1 MSYVNAVSTP
11 LAELWVRRS
20 LPFLQLDHCLD
31 GRGSLA
37 DDVVAPLSSNP
48 DDDLCLKVSKM
59 EGKCD
64 QLDQNKSELVDL
76 LGAINE

>member
-1 MSYVNAVSTP
+1 MERERRTLWAMWTPFPLLQSYGYAIPS
-11 LAELWVRRS
+11 RS
-20 LPFLQLDHCLD
+20 IQFDHILD

-37 DDVVAPLSSNP
+37 DDVVAPLSSNLV
-48 DDDLCLKVSKM
+48 DNL
-59 EGKCD
+59 CD